1 MWAYLSVLLLSLLS
15 VGLLVHQYHLSEN
28 MHLRATTVQL
38 QNEKQQLEKENKK
51 CQNENQQLQM
61 EKQLLHMKNQQLQN
75 EKQQLQKE
83 NQQLQKENQHLQD
96 GSTWNKVVFCI
107 TTANGIASIVT
118 GVALGALSPTSVYR
132 AAINILYQVLGI
144 DSSTSVPTIGFKNDP
159 AG

>member
-1 MWAYLSVLLLSLLS
+1 MWANLSVLLLSLLS

-28 MHLRATTVQL
+28 MHLRAITVQL
-38 QNEKQQLEKENKK
+38 QNEKQELQKENKK

-61 EKQLLHMKNQQLQN
+61 EKQLLHVKNQQLQN
-75 EKQQLQKE
+75 EK
-83 NQQLQKENQHLQD
+83 QQLQKENQHLQD

-118 GVALGALSPTSVYR
+118 GVALGAFSPTSVYR

-144 DSSTSVPTIGFKNDP
+144 DSSTSVPTIGFKSDP
-159 AG
+159 AGNAKLEYD